1 MAPKS
6 IAIIICS
13 TRPGRINP
21 FVARHVLDEMTR
33 AGAGQETSNSISGA
47 EHPKVKLELV
57 DLAAQH
63 LPLGEE
69 PTVPARLPAGDPTPH
84 YGHASTRAWSA
95 VVRRHDAF
103 VFVTPQYNWSVP
115 ASLKNALDLLYHE
128 WAGKPAAIVTYGSR
142 GGPKAAGHLRQ
153 IMAGLHM
160 GPVAEPAVALK
171 LVWPEKEPAL
181 GEKQQQGT
189 AEAKAQAAM
198 CQLWR
203 TEGEDDKIR
212 AMYTEL
218 VKLLVP

>member
-1 MAPKS
+1 MAHKS

-21 FVARHVLDEMTR
+21 FVARHVLDEMTK
-33 AGAGQETSNSISGA
+33 AQANEETTRNRSGA
-47 EHPKVKLELV
+47 ETKLKLELV

-63 LPLGEE
+63 LPLSEE
-69 PTVPARLPAGDPTPH
+69 PAVPAHLPAGDPTPH

-153 IMAGLHM
+153 ILAGLHM
-160 GPVAEPAVALK
+160 GPVAEPAVALR
-171 LVWPEKEPAL
+171 LVWPEKDPEL
-181 GEKQQQGT
+181 GGKQQQGT

-198 CQLWR
+198 HQLWQ

-212 AMYTEL
+212 IMYGQLVEL
-218 VKLLVP
+218 LLP